1 MTRTCVAIFCEVDGD
16 LPTDTPRRAND
27 ERDLF
32 VGLGHGGDSDTVNC
46 KGVVA

>member
-1 MTRTCVAIFCEVDGD
+1 MRTCVTIFREVDGD

>member
-1 MTRTCVAIFCEVDGD
+1 MRTCVAIFCEVDGD

-32 VGLGHGGDSDTVNC
+32 VGLGHGGEGIQLIAKVLSRR
-46 KGVVA
+46 